1 MAGGFYACHI
11 IGDGSEENPYRPYID
26 NYPVNWVM
34 AGQVGRGALV
44 YVSNPIPE
52 LEADNKIFV
61 IPKNL
66 DHTFT
71 RTQWNA
77 LANRLKAQGLTPGE
91 YDSNLTIRDAII
103 FIGTAYNPAFDIDH
117 FYVG

>member
-1 MAGGFYACHI
+1 MAGFYLCHM

-44 YVSNPIPE
+44 YVSNPTPE
-52 LEADNKIFV
+52 LEADNKIHV
-61 IPKNL
+61 LPKDL
-66 DHTFT
+66 DRPFT
-71 RTQWNA
+71 RNQWNF
-77 LANRLKAQGLTPGE
+77 LTNRLKAQGLRDKE
-91 YDSNLTIRDAII
+91 YDPDFTLKDAII
-103 FIGTAYNPAFDIDH
+103 FIGKQYNPAFDIDH